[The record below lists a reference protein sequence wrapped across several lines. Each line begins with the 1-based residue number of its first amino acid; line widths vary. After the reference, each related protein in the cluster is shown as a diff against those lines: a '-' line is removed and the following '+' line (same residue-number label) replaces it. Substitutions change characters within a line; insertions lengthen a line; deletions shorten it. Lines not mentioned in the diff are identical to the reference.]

1 MAFMFTRRTVCACG
15 GSAYNLRRKSDMVRP
30 TITAA
35 LITVVLTHTSLL
47 AATTGN
53 AERGAELYPRAC
65 AACHALAPGEH
76 RTGPSLASIWGR
88 KAGSADGFRRYS
100 PALGAANVVWDA
112 TTLDAWLQNPAKLI
126 AGNWMAFPGI
136 DDGQVRA
143 DLIAFLHAVSAGDH
157 DRVPQEKAAAAM
169 RAGTL
174 PDLKTVPPGHQVKA
188 IRYCGDTYR
197 VTTHTGE
204 ARPIWEFNLRF
215 KTDSSARGPKPGVPA
230 LLRASMRGDRF
241 FIIFSDP
248 KEISA
253 FIQPEC

>member
-1 MAFMFTRRTVCACG
+1 M
-15 GSAYNLRRKSDMVRP
+15 LRI

-35 LITVVLTHTSLL
+35 LLTVVLAHTSTL
-47 AATTGN
+47 AAATGN

-65 AACHALAPGEH
+65 AACHSLAPGEH
-76 RTGPSLASIWGR
+76 RTGPSLASIWAR
-88 KAGSADGFRRYS
+88 KAGSVDGFRRYS
-100 PALGAANVVWDA
+100 PALGAAEVVWDA
-112 TTLDAWLQNPAKLI
+112 TTLDAWLKSPAALI
-126 AGNWMAFPGI
+126 VGNWMAVRGI
-136 DDGQVRA
+136 GDAQVRA
-143 DLIAFLHAVSAGDH
+143 DLIAFLQAVSAGDQGSVSK
-157 DRVPQEKAAAAM
+157 DKSQAAM

-174 PDLKTVPPGHQVKA
+174 PDLKTLPPGQQVKA
-188 IRYCGDTYR
+188 IRYCEDTYR

-215 KTDSSARGPKPGVPA
+215 KTDSSTRGPKPGLPA